1 MNYGKAVEEVWEWRE
16 TVAKELNAIPREKR
30 AKYLNTAAKKACKK
44 LHIKCRTLTPNAYE
58 KRMKSER

>member
-30 AKYLNTAAKKACKK
+30 AKYLNTTAKKTCKK
-44 LHIKCRTLTPNAYE
+44 LHIKCRAPTPNAYE
-58 KRMKSER
+58 KK